1 MQVLL
6 FFLVVV
12 FGLAFLLRPLQ
23 VCQLPLDLLVLA
35 VELLDLLL
43 PLL

>member
-6 FFLVVV
+6 IFLVVV
-12 FGLAFLLRPLQ
+12 FGLAFLLRPLK
-23 VCQLPLDLLVLA
+23 VSQLPIDLLVLA

-43 PLL
+43 SLL